1 MVKSE
6 DRIVGGK
13 HTYKMIPRK
22 QAKPQKR
29 ILGQI
34 IEHDRKTKP
43 GEKALREI
51 KFYQNSVEN
60 LIPKLPFA
68 RLVRELV
75 EVHHNRPETIKFKM
89 EAILALQTA
98 TESYIVSLLED
109 ANLAALHA
117 KRITVFP
124 KDIQLARRIRGITQE
139 S

>member
-1 MVKSE
+1 MSNL
-6 DRIVGGK
+6 DRIVGGFNSNK
-13 HTYKMIPRK
+13 TIRKTNQRK
-22 QAKPQKR
+22 QPHPKQK
-29 ILGQI
+29 Q
-34 IEHDRKTKP
+34 KP
-43 GEKALREI
+43 GEKAFYEI
-51 KFYQNSVEN
+51 IQYQSTTEN

-75 EVHHNRPETIKFKM
+75 GIYHSNPNRFRFQI
-89 EAILALQTA
+89 EALLALQTA